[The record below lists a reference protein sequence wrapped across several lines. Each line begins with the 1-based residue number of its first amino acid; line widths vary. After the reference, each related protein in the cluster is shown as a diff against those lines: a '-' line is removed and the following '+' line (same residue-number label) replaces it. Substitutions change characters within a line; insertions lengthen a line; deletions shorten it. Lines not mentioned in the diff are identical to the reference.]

1 MENGGEVDSS
11 SSSNNVDE
19 NAIKQVETA
28 VMDSDEKSSSDD
40 MASNEITPEPN
51 VEKSSIE
58 STQTGSEKEEENV
71 EAVEEEED
79 AGVINEVM
87 TKEDETKENGV
98 VDKVNKV
105 ETPEDKRSPPP
116 EKMEDE
122 TAENT
127 FSKEEEEVCTDEN
140 EKKNP
145 TDNIDVE
152 DQQSSTLSS
161 ISALHIHLDDEDTDE
176 SLNGNKMCSNSS
188 SYRWP
193 CSRWRFPIYH
203 L

>member
-1 MENGGEVDSS
+1 MMENGGEVDSS

-40 MASNEITPEPN
+40 MASNEIIPEPN

-71 EAVEEEED
+71 EAEEEEEED
-79 AGVINEVM
+79 AGVINELM
-87 TKEDETKENGV
+87 TKEYETKENGV

-145 TDNIDVE
+145 TDNIEVE
-152 DQQSSTLSS
+152 DQQSSTSS
-161 ISALHIHLDDEDTDE
+161 SPSALHIHLDDEDKDE
-176 SLNGNKMCSNSS
+176 SLNGNEMCSDSS
-188 SYRWP
+188 SYR
-193 CSRWRFPIYH
+193 
-203 L
+203 